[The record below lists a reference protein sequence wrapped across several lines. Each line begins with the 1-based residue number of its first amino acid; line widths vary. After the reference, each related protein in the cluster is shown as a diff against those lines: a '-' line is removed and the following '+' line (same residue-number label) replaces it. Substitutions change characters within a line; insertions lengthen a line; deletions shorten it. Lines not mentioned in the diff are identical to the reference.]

1 MPRFDKDSFPSSGS
15 YYQETCYAR
24 PYAREQEEIPEPT
37 PEEVEATRAARL
49 LEKEATTRNSNSLVL
64 WFSHGGRT
72 WYVDSGNG
80 CPYLRGFSPDQSSDW
95 VFIPVPCG
103 WMEEV
108 PYDWRGDDYCKEWV
122 DAAVHLI
129 DEKLKIE
136 RI

>member
-37 PEEVEATRAARL
+37 PEEVEAARVARL
-49 LEKEATTRNSNSLVL
+49 TERESEARNAVSLVL

-80 CPYLRGFSPDQSSDW
+80 TPNLHGFVPDQSQNSI
-95 VFIPVPCG
+95 FFSVPYG
-103 WMEEV
+103 WMEKA
-108 PYDWRGDDYCKEWV
+108 PYDWRGEEFVNEWV

-129 DEKLKIE
+129 DEKLKN
-136 RI
+136 